1 MRKMRKGWDRGG
13 MQGEAGAEE
22 ACKVRLDRGGM
33 QGEAGAEEA
42 CKVRLDR
49 GGMQGEAGAEE
60 ACKVRL
66 GQRRHVQKCETVLIR
81 CCGGAGSPENCRHSL
96 SYV

>member
-1 MRKMRKGWDRGG
+1 
-13 MQGEAGAEE
+13 MQGEVGTEE

-60 ACKVRL
+60 EACKVRL
-66 GQRRHVQKCETVLIR
+66 GQRRHAR
-81 CCGGAGSPENCRHSL
+81 
-96 SYV
+96 